1 MHTKLLI
8 FGITGDLSRR
18 KLLPALHD
26 IVQSGECAPLSI
38 IGVSRR
44 EVDVVQL
51 ISEATGSDALVASTR
66 VVSMDLTVLE
76 DYQRLRDD
84 VALTDDE
91 QLVIYLSVP
100 PGAAADIADFLGQAG
115 INTPNV
121 KLLFEKPF
129 GFDVLSA
136 QDFITRT
143 QTHFTDDQIYRIDHF
158 MAKEVA
164 MAVLE
169 LRANAD
175 SHHHSWSNETVERVE
190 VIATETLGIENRAT
204 FYEQTGALRDIV
216 QGHLMQ
222 LVSLILMEPVAT
234 DALEELPAHRL
245 EALERLQPA
254 DPSAAIRA
262 QYDGYQEEVENPGSE
277 TETFVSID
285 LESRDPRWAGIPI
298 RLLTGKQLHEKKTA
312 ITIEY
317 RDGSKDIFIEGEVES
332 SIDSLSD
339 AYERVLVEA
348 IKGNKYIFTTSPE
361 IIQSWKI
368 LAPLQQA
375 WAMGDQPLLR
385 YEKGARGANV
395 HLKHYI

>member
-44 EVDVVQL
+44 DVDVVQL

-76 DYQRLRDD
+76 DYQRLRED

-100 PGAAADIADFLGQAG
+100 PGAAADIADFLGKAG

-129 GFDVLSA
+129 GFDTQSA
-136 QDFITRT
+136 EDFITRT
-143 QTHFTDDQIYRIDHF
+143 QQHFTDDQIYRIDHF

-175 SHHHSWSNETVERVE
+175 SHHHGWSNETVERVE

-204 FYEQTGALRDIV
+204 FYEQTGALRDII
-216 QGHLMQ
+216 QGHLIQ
-222 LVSLILMEPVAT
+222 LVSLVLMEPVSKDT
-234 DALEELPAHRL
+234 LENLPSHRL
-245 EALERLQPA
+245 AALERLQPA
-254 DPSAAIRA
+254 DASAAIRA
-262 QYDGYQEEVENPGSE
+262 QYDGYQEEVDNPGSQ
-277 TETFVSID
+277 TETFVSLD
-285 LESRDPRWAGIPI
+285 LESRDPRWTGVPI

-317 RDGSKDIFIEGEVES
+317 RDGSKDIFIEGEVAS
-332 SIDSLSD
+332 AIDSLRD

-361 IIQSWKI
+361 ITQSWKL

-375 WAMGDQPLLR
+375 WQMGDQPLLR
-385 YEKGARGANV
+385 YEKGARAANV